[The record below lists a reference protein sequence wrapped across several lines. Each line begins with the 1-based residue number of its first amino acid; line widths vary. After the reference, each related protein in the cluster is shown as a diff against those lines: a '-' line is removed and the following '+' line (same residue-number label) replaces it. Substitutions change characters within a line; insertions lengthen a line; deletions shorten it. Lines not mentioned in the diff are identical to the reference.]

1 MGHAYLFAVRLPNI
15 NLTVTILLF
24 DDKNMLHFVLKEA
37 FPGNAEL
44 FKGRWK

>member
-1 MGHAYLFAVRLPNI
+1 MGHGCLSAVRLLNI
-15 NLTVTILLF
+15 NLT

-44 FKGRWK
+44 FRSRWK